1 MDILQ
6 AICGRKSTRAYL
18 DTPVPKE
25 HIQAILDA
33 ARWAPSGVNIQP
45 WHVHIVQGTTKKE
58 IGDRIISARESGQKQ
73 NPDYA
78 YYPEIWQEPYRSRRS
93 QCGLSLYQALDVK
106 KEDTEKRKTIWDSN
120 YHFFHAP
127 IGLLFLID
135 RTLSPGN
142 WLDMGMF
149 LQNIMLAARE
159 FGLETCPQAAMA
171 EYPDI
176 VREVLN
182 INSNELLLCGL
193 ALGYPDKTHPVN
205 SYRLERIEV
214 NEFTQWHD

>member
-18 DTPVPKE
+18 NTPVSQQ
-25 HIQAILDA
+25 HVHDILDA

-45 WHVHIVQGTTKKE
+45 WHVHVVQGRTKKD
-58 IGDRIISARESGQKQ
+58 IGDRIIAAREAGQKE
-73 NPDYA
+73 NPDYD

-93 QCGLSLYQALDVK
+93 QCGLSLYRALNIK
-106 KEDTEKRKTIWDSN
+106 KDDTEKRKTTWYRN
-120 YHFFHAP
+120 YHFFDAP
-127 IGLLFLID
+127 VGLLFFID
-135 RTLSPGN
+135 KTLTPGS

-149 LQNIMLAARE
+149 IQNIMLAARE

-176 VREVLN
+176 VRDVLN
-182 INSNELLLCGL
+182 IDSHDMLLCGL
-193 ALGYPDKTHPVN
+193 ALGYPDNAHPIN
-205 SYRLERIEV
+205 SYRLERLEV
-214 NEFTQWHD
+214 DEFTRWHD